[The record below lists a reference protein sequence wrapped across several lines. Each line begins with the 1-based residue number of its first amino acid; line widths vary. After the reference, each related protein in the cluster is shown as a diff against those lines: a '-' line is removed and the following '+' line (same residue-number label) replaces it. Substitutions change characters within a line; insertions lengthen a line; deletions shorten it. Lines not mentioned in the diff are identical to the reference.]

1 MRLSRYHAC
10 VFRAALIFLAC
21 LLVFGVAFSFL
32 PSGSSVPRS
41 GVTLQGVRF
50 SLYPEQDRGAVW
62 RFAARQV
69 SIDPLKNE
77 NTLDDLGRGERWIK
91 AKKKKDVW
99 IPDAN
104 GEDHLDLTLTA
115 KRLVIDADDNLKAR
129 EAHLY
134 ILQDCTT
141 LTLRAAGDNQVVI
154 NQRSGYTAPYV
165 GISSPSI
172 QLEFDAF
179 SSPFDLS
186 NVQGTQRAGGTVQTN
201 PTSICKNGHVVPR
214 PA

>member
-32 PSGSSVPRS
+32 PYGSSVPRS

-77 NTLDDLGRGERWIK
+77 NTLDDLGKGERWLK
-91 AKKKKDVW
+91 QKD
-99 IPDAN
+99 
-104 GEDHLDLTLTA
+104 GSEKLDQTLKA
-115 KRLVIDADDNLKAR
+115 KRLVIDADDNLKAQ
-129 EAHLY
+129 EAQLY
-134 ILQDCTT
+134 VLQDCTT
-141 LTLRAAGDNQVVI
+141 LTLRAAGDSQVVI

>member
-10 VFRAALIFLAC
+10 VFRAALIFFAC

-77 NTLDDLGRGERWIK
+77 NTLDDLGKGERWLK
-91 AKKKKDVW
+91 QKD
-99 IPDAN
+99 
-104 GEDHLDLTLTA
+104 GSEKLDLTLKA
-115 KRLVIDADDNLKAR
+115 KRLVIDADDNLKAQ
-129 EAHLY
+129 EAQMYLIDGCY
-134 ILQDCTT
+134 T
-141 LTLRAAGDNQVVI
+141 LNFQAIGDKPVVI
-154 NQRSGYTAPYV
+154 NQRSGYSAPYV
-165 GISSPSI
+165 GIVSPSLNGEI
-172 QLEFDAF
+172 DDFT
-179 SSPFDLS
+179 SPFDLS
-186 NVQGTQRAGGTVQTN
+186 NVQGSQRPGFTVQTN